1 MKRLVRKWK
10 KWFSHLKYREKLKI
24 ILEFVGL
31 FPIIILGC
39 FTLFSFRNI
48 LSEKEYDTM
57 RVSLNQTCSS
67 IEKQS
72 DIYKN
77 LENYIVYD
85 KSLRSILSK
94 EQEAN
99 YDSYQ
104 NYVDI
109 VDPLLN
115 TPKFYHD
122 GINRVTIY
130 AESIVVPHDTTLAPL
145 KEIED
150 KEWFDDLQE
159 TEESIWIW
167 PDKNRDEILLIRKF
181 PGMDEQEAYL
191 GIYCNMDDFIEPL
204 QYFERVGA
212 GIFMFDEEGSAL
224 FSKDEVG
231 IVNVSRLDDMD
242 KDAYQYV
249 GRKIEDMPISVG
261 IFMYKGTIYS
271 SYYRMLWQVF
281 LVLLC
286 SVLVIILSSYYMS
299 RIAVRRIEKLT
310 ESVNQIE
317 VDTMKV
323 ELEDD
328 SPDEIGILIRSF
340 RKMIAQIQSL
350 IKEVYQSKIKQQNLE
365 MKALQAQI
373 NPHFLYNTL
382 SLINWKAITAGEE
395 DISTITLALSDFYRT
410 TLSKGKSFITTEDEM
425 KNIRSYLNI
434 QLIMHDNEFQV
445 QYDIDPDAAGYYVP
459 KLLLQPLVENALE
472 HGLDV
477 KEEGNKE
484 LLITCHLDE
493 KNVLFTVQD
502 NGVGMDNV
510 TISKLIKTHSTG
522 YGVNNV
528 NDRLVL
534 LYGEEYMLHIESR
547 LGVGTKVS
555 IRIPKTTR
563 IPEEERDE
571 KG

>member
-1 MKRLVRKWK
+1 MVRKWK

-445 QYDIDPDAAGYYVP
+445 QYDIDPDVAGYYVP